1 MYGFFIGDIIGN
13 SYTHE
18 NESYNLK
25 TKDFKL
31 FTNRSKYSD
40 DTILTFATIDW
51 LLHTTLSKKDMLE
64 TIKKFYSLYPD
75 LTPTIYGES
84 FAHWVES
91 NPTTFR
97 QSLSNGGAMR
107 CSPIAYTYTDLD
119 KIDSLINRA
128 ITPTHDSDHARLSAK
143 MVCYSII
150 YLKEH
155 KSIEK
160 LVSYISETFGVNL
173 KQNFD
178 DFKASFTY
186 TSDALDTVIAAL
198 MSVVNSNSFEDAIR
212 CAVSLGGDTDTITS
226 IAGAIAEGIFDI
238 PKPLLDKAL
247 SYLPKHFVS
256 LLQEFHEYMEE
267 NAEY

>member
-97 QSLSNGGAMR
+97 ESTSNGGAMR

-128 ITPTHDSDHARLSAK
+128 ISPTHNSDNARLAARI
-143 MVCYSII
+143 VCYSII

-155 KSIEK
+155 KDIDK
-160 LVSYISETFGVNL
+160 FISYIGDTFDIDL
-173 KQNFD
+173 TC
-178 DFKASFTY
+178 DFNAYKDRYTY

-198 MSVVNSNSFEDAIR
+198 MSVANATSFEDAIR

-226 IAGAIAEGIFDI
+226 ITGAIAEGVFDI
-238 PKPLLDKAL
+238 PKHILDKAL
-247 SYLPKHFVS
+247 EYLPRHFVS
-256 LLQEFHEYMEE
+256 LLQEFHEYMEA
-267 NAEY
+267 NA